1 MMTAEEIWDKAG
13 EMAAAKDKEIVD
25 AAVKDG
31 FTDGIALWNSVEKL
45 RKFLDIMGLKDGIKT
60 ERHYMAQVKDSG
72 GSIVTWSAS
81 SREQIIESAQEYDY
95 TIIGEIEERDVPL

>member
-1 MMTAEEIWDKAG
+1 
-13 EMAAAKDKEIVD
+13 
-25 AAVKDG
+25 
-31 FTDGIALWNSVEKL
+31 
-45 RKFLDIMGLKDGIKT
+45 
-60 ERHYMAQVKDSG
+60 MAQVKDSG